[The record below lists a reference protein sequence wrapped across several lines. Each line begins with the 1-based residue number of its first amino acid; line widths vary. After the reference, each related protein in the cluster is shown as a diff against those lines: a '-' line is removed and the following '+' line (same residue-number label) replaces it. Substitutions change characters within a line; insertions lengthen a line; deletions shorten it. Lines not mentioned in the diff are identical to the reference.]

1 MTDFDIPVVEDEKS
15 IKGPRWHGI
24 MKCYPFEE
32 SRLAR
37 WNPPYIV
44 QPKYDG
50 NRCINKPFGPTSLL
64 LSSEE
69 NQFIS
74 VPHIMQEL
82 MDSELYKIPLDG
94 ELYSHA
100 LHMEGGHELINS
112 IASRKTN
119 LHPRH
124 KELEFWI
131 FDIKDNQLQ
140 FDRLST
146 LCKLG
151 ALPLH
156 IKMTPFWICRT
167 LSEVKH
173 VYDEVIKN
181 GFEGV
186 IIRNITNRYEDKR
199 STMLMKFKPNR
210 KDTYKVIGWNEEIS
224 IDGTPKGRIGSLV
237 LSSQYGDEFSVGA
250 GLNDEDREHLWSIRF
265 NLAGLDAEVR
275 YQHLTNKQIPKG
287 CLDIKVIENANK
299 L

>member
-1 MTDFDIPVVEDEKS
+1 MNDFSIPVVDDITVKLS
-15 IKGPRWHGI
+15 HRWTGI
-24 MKCYPFEE
+24 MKCVPFSED
-32 SRLAR
+32 RLAK
-37 WNPPYIV
+37 WEPPYIV

-64 LSSEE
+64 MSSEE
-69 NQFIS
+69 NQFLS
-74 VPHIMQEL
+74 VPHIVQEL

-100 LHMEGGHELINS
+100 LHLEGGHELINS

-131 FDIKDNQLQ
+131 FDLKNADIQY
-140 FDRLST
+140 DRIT
-146 LCKLG
+146 ALCR
-151 ALPLH
+151 LPHFPEH

-167 LSEVKH
+167 LTEVKH
-173 VYDEVIKN
+173 VYDKIIKD

-186 IIRNITNRYEDKR
+186 IIRSIRNKYEEKR
-199 STMLMKFKPNR
+199 STQLMKFKPNR
-210 KDTYKVIGWNEEIS
+210 EDTYDVVGWNEEVA

-237 LSSQYGDEFSVGA
+237 LSSQTGDVFSVGA
-250 GLNDEDREHLWSIRF
+250 GLNDKDRAYLWDVRDT
-265 NLAGLDAEVR
+265 LAGHRAVVK

-287 CLDIKVIENANK
+287 CLDIKVIEK
-299 L
+299 KVI